1 MKEVAFKPLMSK
13 FLPPFKDLFLVP
25 FILKIT
31 ELVTRTTF
39 KFIMLLMLLFLVK
52 ALVSLSLIGFS

>member
-13 FLPPFKDLFLVP
+13 FLPLSKDLFLVP